1 MNKSILTTATI
12 AALLLTSCN
21 STKKATNDLAVQ
33 TPIVTTLDLT
43 KVDNDK
49 VPVTVNPGR
58 FTIEKVTYRLPRV
71 VQGTY
76 SVSDFGKY
84 VDSFKAL
91 DYEGNELEVTK
102 VDTNTWEITN
112 AEKLDK
118 VTYLVNDTFDME
130 VSGGIGGETPFSP
143 AGTNIESTNYV
154 LNLHG
159 FVGYFDSL
167 KNNQY
172 KLDVVSPTNFKRTSA
187 LQEVGTKTSEDG
199 STLTSSYFA
208 PRYFDI
214 TDNPMFYGELDV
226 EEFKVGDIKIVLS
239 VYSPNK
245 KHSAE
250 KIKAVME
257 KMMQAQKAYLGSI
270 NSTARY
276 DIYLYLS
283 DGTEKAPKGFG
294 ALEHHTSTVV
304 VLPEAMPDEALAKS
318 MIDVVSHEFFHIVTP
333 LSVHSED
340 VHYFDYNQ
348 PTFSKHLWMYEGITE
363 YFATL
368 FQVNQGLVT
377 EDEFYSKIMGKIK
390 TASSMNDAM
399 SFTKMSENVLDE
411 PYASQY
417 YNVYQK
423 GALIGMCIDILMR
436 EESNGNRGVL
446 SLMKE
451 LSLKYGKNKPFE
463 DDKLIGEITEM
474 TYPSIGAF
482 LNTHVVGGTPINYNE
497 FFAKAGLVLDESKVK
512 TNYIQNDGAM
522 IVRPDKATQTI
533 RFTEAVKDNS
543 FWAKNGA
550 QPNDAIKEVDGVAV
564 TKESANQI
572 FTKMFM
578 WQPGNEVEVKLE
590 RDGKEVVIK
599 TTLTQS
605 YTKGTSLKDD
615 PNATQ
620 KQKELRKA
628 WLKG

>member
-1 MNKSILTTATI
+1 MNKSILTAAI
-12 AALLLTSCN
+12 AALLLISCN
-21 STKKATNDLAVQ
+21 STKKTTNDLAVQ

-58 FTIEKVTYRLPRV
+58 FTVEKVTYRLPRV

-84 VDSFKAL
+84 IDSFKAL
-91 DYEGNELEVTK
+91 DYEGNELETTK

-112 AEKLDK
+112 AQKLDK

-130 VSGGIGGETPFSP
+130 VSGGIGGDTPFSP

-250 KIKAVME
+250 KLKKVME
-257 KMMQAQKAYLGSI
+257 KMMQAQKAYLGSV

-390 TASSMNDAM
+390 TASSMNDSM

-463 DDKLIGEITEM
+463 DDKLIEEITEM

-482 LNTHVVGGTPINYNE
+482 LNTHVVEGTPINYNE
-497 FFAKAGLVLDESKVK
+497 FFAKAGLVLNESKVK
-512 TNYIQNDGAM
+512 TNYIQNDGTM
-522 IVRPDKATQTI
+522 IVRADQATKTI
-533 RFTEAVKDNS
+533 RFSEAVKDNS
-543 FWAKNGA
+543 FWAENGA

-590 RDGKEVVIK
+590 RDGKEVIIK

>member
-1 MNKSILTTATI
+1 MNKSILTAAI
-12 AALLLTSCN
+12 AALLLISCN
-21 STKKATNDLAVQ
+21 STKKTTNDLAVQ
-33 TPIVTTLDLT
+33 TPIVTTLGLT

-58 FTIEKVTYRLPRV
+58 FTVEKVTYRLPRV

-84 VDSFKAL
+84 IDSFKAL
-91 DYEGNELEVTK
+91 DYEGNELETTK

-112 AEKLDK
+112 AQKLDK

-130 VSGGIGGETPFSP
+130 VSGGIGGDTPFSP

-250 KIKAVME
+250 KLKKVME
-257 KMMQAQKAYLGSI
+257 KMMQAQKAYLGSV

-390 TASSMNDAM
+390 TASSMNDSM

-463 DDKLIGEITEM
+463 DDKLIEEITEM

-482 LNTHVVGGTPINYNE
+482 LNTHVVEGTPINYNE
-497 FFAKAGLVLDESKVK
+497 FFAKAGLVLNESKVK

-522 IVRPDKATQTI
+522 IVRADQATKTI
-533 RFTEAVKDNS
+533 RFSEAVKDNS
-543 FWAKNGA
+543 FWAENGA

-590 RDGKEVVIK
+590 RDGKEVIIK

>member
-1 MNKSILTTATI
+1 MNKSILTAAI
-12 AALLLTSCN
+12 AALLLISCN
-21 STKKATNDLAVQ
+21 STKKTTNDLAVQ

-58 FTIEKVTYRLPRV
+58 FTVEKVTYRLPRV

-91 DYEGNELEVTK
+91 DYEGNELEATK

-112 AEKLDK
+112 AQKLDK

-130 VSGGIGGETPFSP
+130 VSGGIGGDTPFSP

-250 KIKAVME
+250 KLKKVME
-257 KMMQAQKAYLGSI
+257 KMMQAQKAYLGSV

-390 TASSMNDAM
+390 TASSMNDSM

-463 DDKLIGEITEM
+463 DDKLIEEITEM

-482 LNTHVVGGTPINYNE
+482 LNTHVVEGTPINYNE
-497 FFAKAGLVLDESKVK
+497 FFAKAGLVLNESKVK

-522 IVRPDKATQTI
+522 IVRADQATKTI
-533 RFTEAVKDNS
+533 RFSEAVKDNS
-543 FWAKNGA
+543 FWAENGA
-550 QPNDAIKEVDGVAV
+550 QPNDVIKEVDGVAV
-564 TKESANQI
+564 TKKSANQI

-590 RDGKEVVIK
+590 RDGKEVIIK

>member
-1 MNKSILTTATI
+1 MNKSILASAI
-12 AALLLTSCN
+12 AALILTSCN
-21 STKKATNDLAVQ
+21 STKKTTNDLAVQ

-84 VDSFKAL
+84 IDSFKAL

-112 AEKLDK
+112 AQTLDK

-130 VSGGIGGETPFSP
+130 VSGGIGGDTPFSP

-167 KNNQY
+167 KSNQY
-172 KLDVVSPTNFKRTSA
+172 KLDVVSPTNFARTSA

-250 KIKAVME
+250 KLKKVME
-257 KMMQAQKAYLGSI
+257 KMMQAQKAYLGSV

-304 VLPEAMPDEALAKS
+304 VLPEAMPDEALSKS

-368 FQVNQGLVT
+368 FQVNQDLVT
-377 EDEFYSKIMGKIK
+377 EDEFYSKVMGKIK
-390 TASSMNDAM
+390 TASSMNDSM

-463 DDKLIGEITEM
+463 DDKLIEEITKM
-474 TYPSIGAF
+474 TYPSIGEF
-482 LNTHVVGGTPINYNE
+482 LNTHVVGNTPINYNE

-512 TNYIQNDGAM
+512 TNYIQNNGAM
-522 IVRPDKATQTI
+522 IVRADQATKTI
-533 RFTEAVKDNS
+533 QFTEAVKDNS
-543 FWAKNGA
+543 FWAENGA

-578 WQPGNEVEVKLE
+578 WQPGNKVEVKLE
-590 RDGKEVVIK
+590 RGGKEVMIK
-599 TTLTQS
+599 AILTQS
-605 YTKGTSLKDD
+605 YTKGTSLKEN
-615 PNATQ
+615 PKATQ
-620 KQKELRKA
+620 EQRELRKA

>member
-1 MNKSILTTATI
+1 MNKSILTAAI
-12 AALLLTSCN
+12 AALLLISCN
-21 STKKATNDLAVQ
+21 STKKTTNDLAVQ

-84 VDSFKAL
+84 IDSFKAL
-91 DYEGNELEVTK
+91 DYEGNELETTK

-112 AEKLDK
+112 AQKLDK

-130 VSGGIGGETPFSP
+130 VSGGIGGDTPFSP

-250 KIKAVME
+250 KLKKVME
-257 KMMQAQKAYLGSI
+257 KMMQAQKAYLGSV

-390 TASSMNDAM
+390 TASSMNDSM

-463 DDKLIGEITEM
+463 DDKLIEEITEM

-482 LNTHVVGGTPINYNE
+482 LNKHVVEGTPINYNE
-497 FFAKAGLVLDESKVK
+497 FFAKAGLVLNESKVK

-522 IVRPDKATQTI
+522 IVRADQATKTI
-533 RFTEAVKDNS
+533 RFSEAVKDNS
-543 FWAKNGA
+543 FWAENGA

-590 RDGKEVVIK
+590 RDGKEVIIK